1 MKTDQPIINRLVL
14 YFFRGFLL
22 VIPLGATLYLI
33 SWVLRKIDGFVSLSI
48 PGLGMCI
55 VVASI
60 TLLGY
65 IGTTIMVKSVFGFT
79 EALIKKVPFIRA
91 LYSYLKDFTSAFV
104 NSKGKFNKPVIIL
117 MNKVTPIYRIG
128 FITRDS
134 LEVLSM
140 PNHVAVYLPNAYDLA
155 GILIMV
161 SPELVT
167 PLELPGSEV
176 MKFNFSGGLTP
187 LKSTNNQ
194 NDISD
199 LDEVL

>member
-1 MKTDQPIINRLVL
+1 MKTKQPIINRLVL
-14 YFFRGFLL
+14 YFFRGLL
-22 VIPLGATLYLI
+22 LIIPLGATLYLI
-33 SWVLRKIDGFVSLSI
+33 SLVLRKIDGFISLGI
-48 PGLGMCI
+48 PGLGMFI

-65 IGTTIMVKSVFGFT
+65 IGTTLMVKSVFSFT
-79 EALIKKVPFIRA
+79 ESLIKKVPFIRA

-117 MNKVTPIYRIG
+117 MNKTSQIYRIG
-128 FITRDS
+128 FITKES

-155 GILIMV
+155 GVLIIV
-161 SPELVT
+161 PPELVT

-187 LKSTNNQ
+187 LKDSNSQEN
-194 NDISD
+194 I
-199 LDEVL
+199 